1 MRQSAKV
8 LAIYRELRQTVGVK
22 ATAAEVLACAT
33 SLVELFSVEDGMPA
47 YDLRVGRQPYYMAPV
62 DVALADGG
70 WRTLVREWNQM
81 GWESS
86 DGCGGTRPREW
97 LVA

>member
-1 MRQSAKV
+1 
-8 LAIYRELRQTVGVK
+8 
-22 ATAAEVLACAT
+22 
-33 SLVELFSVEDGMPA
+33 
-47 YDLRVGRQPYYMAPV
+47 MAPV

-70 WRTLVREWNQM
+70 WRTLAREWSQM

-86 DGCGGTRPREW
+86 DGCGGMRPREW